1 MSELIEY
8 NDKENV
14 IIIGNEQSPISLK
27 VYQDIYHQIT
37 GRTEKISQRYSDNIL
52 LDFSEIEQLHYKIMQ
67 LCDVHTVI
75 ANNEIISVFHEKE
88 RKEEFTSF
96 ERFKKYNSNATKPT
110 ISVVL
115 RYNFSIILPDRKQP
129 QEYIITIKLI
139 SRVTMLQ
146 AMEEDIPPFL
156 RGRLV
161 GFADQHT
168 AEVSV
173 EYADYIV
180 ARSYLEAFDE
190 WIEGCNSKPN
200 NKIIDLAQAYSY
212 FIPKALKLL
221 MSSVLIYFCLQSV
234 PTFLANTSPQD
245 WGRFFV
251 IFGGAFYFVVAISE
265 TSGRIIEKS
274 IDSIQLMSYLKL
286 NKGDEKLISK
296 FSDRNKSTIFR
307 FIGGCVLTIILG
319 IISSELSVLI

>member
-14 IIIGNEQSPISLK
+14 IVIGNEQFPISLK

-37 GRTEKISQRYSDNIL
+37 GRTEKISKKYSDNIL

-75 ANNEIISVFHEKE
+75 ANNEVISVFHEKE
-88 RKEEFTSF
+88 RKEQFTSF
-96 ERFKKYNSNATKPT
+96 ERFKAYNSNATKPT

-115 RYNFSIILPDRKQP
+115 RYNFSIILPDRKQT
-129 QEYIITIKLI
+129 QEYIITIKLT

-146 AMEEDIPPFL
+146 AMEEEIPPFM
-156 RGRLV
+156 RGRFV
-161 GFADQHT
+161 SFADQHT

-190 WIEGCNSKPN
+190 WIEGCNSKQSN
-200 NKIIDLAQAYSY
+200 RFLDLAQAYSY
-212 FIPKALKLL
+212 VIPKALKLL
-221 MSSVLIYFCLQSV
+221 MSSVLIFYCLKSV
-234 PTFLANTSPQD
+234 PTFLSSTSPQD

-251 IFGGAFYFVVAISE
+251 IFGGAFYFVISISE

-296 FSDRNKSTIFR
+296 FSERNKSTIFR
-307 FIGGCVLTIILG
+307 FIGGCVLTLILG
-319 IISSELSVLI
+319 VISSKLSVLI

>member
-221 MSSVLIYFCLQSV
+221 MSSVLIYYCLQSV

>member
-96 ERFKKYNSNATKPT
+96 EIFKKYNSNATKPT

-221 MSSVLIYFCLQSV
+221 MSSVLIYYCLQSV